1 MTRRLGVLVGMLVAG
16 AAAAPVLADLPLGP
30 MHLIVGDPM
39 DRIWHYKVNA
49 NDENSADKSSSTF
62 SPVTPVVI
70 DDLKPGDVVRFRIP
84 GLTHGFTP
92 VEGNATKKL
101 GLVVRCGE
109 NPNDPALTGAVLQ
122 ELDCQPGQSVDMS
135 KVDKRLN
142 GPNAVRLQVL
152 QTFSNPVEFICTQ
165 HGPNMRGRLQLQK

>member
-62 SPVTPVVI
+62 SPVTAVVI
-70 DDLKPGDVVRFRIP
+70 DDLKPGDVVRFSIP

-101 GLVVRCGE
+101 GLVVRCG
-109 NPNDPALTGAVLQ
+109 
-122 ELDCQPGQSVDMS
+122 
-135 KVDKRLN
+135 
-142 GPNAVRLQVL
+142 
-152 QTFSNPVEFICTQ
+152 
-165 HGPNMRGRLQLQK
+165 

>member
-109 NPNDPALTGAVLQ
+109 NPNDPSLTGAVLQ